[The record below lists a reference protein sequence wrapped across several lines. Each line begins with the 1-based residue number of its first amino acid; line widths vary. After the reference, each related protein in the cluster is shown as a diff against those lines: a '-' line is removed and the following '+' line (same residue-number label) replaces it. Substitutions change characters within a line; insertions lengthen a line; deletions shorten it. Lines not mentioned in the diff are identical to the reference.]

1 MTGLDALR
9 AFAHQAKQEWT
20 LLVALLPWISL
31 WRGGKCGTGGCVG
44 ARALLTAQDSVG
56 CENVSPPLP
65 STPTAVSHLAG
76 TGTLKRTPHSPNHR
90 TDLSMPDPLPVISIS
105 SHPPSGLV
113 AKSAAEPLESGL
125 MKAFYSNRMKCQVDA
140 SSRGCCHD

>member
-1 MTGLDALR
+1 MTVLDALKS
-9 AFAHQAKQEWT
+9 FAYRTKQEWA
-20 LLVALLPWISL
+20 LLVASLPWIPP

-44 ARALLTAQDSVG
+44 ARALLTAQGSTG
-56 CENVSPPLP
+56 CEDASP

-76 TGTLKRTPHSPNHR
+76 TGSLNRTPHSPNHR
-90 TDLSMPDPLPVISIS
+90 TDRSTPDPLPVISIS